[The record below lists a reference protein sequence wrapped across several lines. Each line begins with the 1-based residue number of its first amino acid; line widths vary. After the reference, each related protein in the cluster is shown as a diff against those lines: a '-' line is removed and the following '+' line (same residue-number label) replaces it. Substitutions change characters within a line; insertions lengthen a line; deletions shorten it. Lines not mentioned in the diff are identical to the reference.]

1 MRFNINSQTLPR
13 LYLPFENCP
22 KETGVKIC
30 DIGRMD
36 ENGRR
41 EARQHAERCHC
52 LYMRCMTEEGCQS
65 LSQRE
70 DEDTCSG

>member
-1 MRFNINSQTLPR
+1 MKFYIIFQTLPR

-30 DIGRMD
+30 DIDPMD

-41 EARQHAERCHC
+41 EARQ
-52 LYMRCMTEEGCQS
+52 QS
-65 LSQRE
+65 GALPLLMYNMYDRGRLSVIESVR
-70 DEDTCSG
+70 G